1 MVVGIWNL
9 EWLNSNSQRSYPLT
23 EVSSKVDT
31 TGTFKIPDSLILG
44 IYFPIH
50 SGLVAFPERFY
61 IRSISWFS
69 TGISLSLGYWDGVA
83 GISVASVTLAFS
95 THSEYKT
102 YTLVGEGDFI
112 DCVGKII
119 FGKMDEL
126 TSGSPGAYNFAY
138 AASNVDSD
146 AIRLALRGVSSFT
159 LVNGTSVSKRIQG
172 DVAFVAGTNM
182 YLTSSTVGSLTSITF
197 NAIKGEG
204 LNIDCACV
212 DDDDIGGCIRTINGT
227 GPTEAGDLSMVGDAC
242 LSVTSATNSILLN
255 DVCSKPCCGCTEL
268 EAVTA
273 DLVRFGDAATS
284 LTNFLNRLEGSVNRM
299 NLTVLG
305 SNLGTGGNC

>member
-23 EVSSKVDT
+23 EAASKVDT

-69 TGISLSLGYWDGVA
+69 TGISLTLGYWDGVA

-126 TSGSPGAYNFAY
+126 ISGSPGTYNFAY

-212 DDDDIGGCIRTINGT
+212 DDDDIGGCIRTINGV
-227 GPTEAGDLSMVGDAC
+227 GPTEVGDLSMVGDAC
-242 LSVTSATNSILLN
+242 LSITSATNSILLN
-255 DVCSKPCCGCTEL
+255 DVCSKPCCGCREL